1 MFLKTLPFNV
11 EAHERKDVS
20 FLQAMVRHARGIGLD
35 PSAALA
41 ALQDLGETEEAAKE
55 ELERLFVSSPNG
67 QNHCFGM
74 RFGSQVE
81 RGEGRLGSF

>member
-1 MFLKTLPFNV
+1 MHLIQAVAL

-20 FLQAMVRHARGIGLD
+20 VLQAMVRHARARGQD

-41 ALQDLGETEEAAKE
+41 ALQDLGESEEMPCE

-74 RFGSQVE
+74 CGALKS
-81 RGEGRLGSF
+81 S